1 VKQTPKHLKIDFM
14 KKTIFAIYV
23 SAIIA
28 LVPAT
33 FIGYL
38 SNSNSTDE
46 SIVKDVTP
54 SKKSDTKTEMVSIL
68 KTF

>member
-1 VKQTPKHLKIDFM
+1 M

-38 SNSNSTDE
+38 SNTNTADE
-46 SIVKDVTP
+46 SIVKDDTP
-54 SKKSDTKTEMVSIL
+54 SKKADNKTEVFTIL

>member
-1 VKQTPKHLKIDFM
+1 M

-38 SNSNSTDE
+38 SNTSAANE
-46 SIVKDVTP
+46 SIVKDDTP
-54 SKKSDTKTEMVSIL
+54 SKKAETKSEMVSIL

>member
-1 VKQTPKHLKIDFM
+1 M

-38 SNSNSTDE
+38 SNTNAADE
-46 SIVKDVTP
+46 SIVKDDTP
-54 SKKSDTKTEMVSIL
+54 SKKADNKTEVFTIL

>member
-1 VKQTPKHLKIDFM
+1 M

-54 SKKSDTKTEMVSIL
+54 SKKGDTKSEMVSIL

>member
-38 SNSNSTDE
+38 SNSNSADE

-54 SKKSDTKTEMVSIL
+54 SKKADTKSEMVSIL

>member
-1 VKQTPKHLKIDFM
+1 M
-14 KKTIFAIYV
+14 KKIIFALYV

-54 SKKSDTKTEMVSIL
+54 SKKADNKTEMFTIL

>member
-1 VKQTPKHLKIDFM
+1 M